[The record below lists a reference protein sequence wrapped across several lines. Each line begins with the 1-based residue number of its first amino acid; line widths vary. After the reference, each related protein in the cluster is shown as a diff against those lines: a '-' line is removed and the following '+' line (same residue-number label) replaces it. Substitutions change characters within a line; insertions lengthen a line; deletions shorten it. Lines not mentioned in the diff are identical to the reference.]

1 MSARLTHSEG
11 RKFGLQLGIA
21 FLVIGGLFWWRQ
33 RIMLA
38 AAMGVIGG
46 LLLLSGMVIPT
57 RLGPVQGAWM
67 GLAHAISK
75 VTTPVLMGIT
85 YFVVLVPIGLVMRL
99 FRRDPLLPAMR
110 GGTFWVDRSDDAGR
124 RGDLTRQF

>member
-1 MSARLTHSEG
+1 MPDSFSRSEG
-11 RKFGLQLGIA
+11 RKFGLQVGIA

-99 FRRDPLLPAMR
+99 FGRDPLWPAIR
-110 GGTFWVDRSDDAGR
+110 GGTFWANRGDAGQ
-124 RGDLTRQF
+124 RGDLTHQF